1 MLFVRQLAEIT
12 RNRLLIVIIII
23 LVLLSVMAHDKVLLL
38 NLERQLGC
46 IRLLLLSQ
54 AVYLAGSYQVCLQ
67 HAVSG
72 SIYGNWILFAFA
84 LNSACYI
91 HLV

>member
-1 MLFVRQLAEIT
+1 MLPVRQLAEIT
-12 RNRLLIVIIII
+12 RNRLLIVVIII
-23 LVLLSVMAHDKVLLL
+23 LVVFSVMAHDKVLLL

-54 AVYLAGSYQVCLQ
+54 AVYLTGSYQVCVQ

-72 SIYGNWILFAFA
+72 SIYGNQINKNFMDHYTELI
-84 LNSACYI
+84 S
-91 HLV
+91 H